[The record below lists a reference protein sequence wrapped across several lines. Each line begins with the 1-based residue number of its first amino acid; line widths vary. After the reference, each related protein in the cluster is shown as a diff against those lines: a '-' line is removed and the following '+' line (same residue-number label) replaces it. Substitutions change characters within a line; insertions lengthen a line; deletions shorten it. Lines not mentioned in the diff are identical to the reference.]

1 MIRSRP
7 EKFFTSSNSTVVIS
21 PFQVIAAAGYPGQR
35 QRRSAPRDI
44 ELFVQFFPS
53 CSATAL
59 ASRGLSRVVHFCTL
73 REPTSVALPFRK
85 QSVRCKFLLALALRF
100 ACLRKFSMDLENIRL
115 LTLSEAAI
123 LLQVSTRTLQR
134 MIRNGQ
140 LPAFKVGGQWRLRET
155 QLRQWVENRETAVV
169 KLEKESREI

>member
-1 MIRSRP
+1 
-7 EKFFTSSNSTVVIS
+7 
-21 PFQVIAAAGYPGQR
+21 
-35 QRRSAPRDI
+35 
-44 ELFVQFFPS
+44 
-53 CSATAL
+53 
-59 ASRGLSRVVHFCTL
+59 
-73 REPTSVALPFRK
+73 
-85 QSVRCKFLLALALRF
+85 LLALALRF

-169 KLEKESREI
+169 KLEKESGEI